1 MSAAVSPARVAATAV
16 CLGLLIAG
24 WAAPRAPAAFPG
36 ENGKIAFQTT
46 RDGNTEIYTMN
57 ADGTGQVN
65 RSTNAAFDGIP
76 AWSPDGTKIAFVS
89 TRDNGNQIYTMNADG
104 TGQVNRSTNAA
115 QDTAPAWSPDGTKIA
130 FTSTRDGDAEIYTMN
145 ADGTGQANLS
155 TNSAADNSPAWSPD
169 GTKIAFN
176 TDRDVNTEIYMMNA
190 DGTGQ
195 VNRSTNAA
203 QDGEPAWSPDGT
215 KIAFETNRDGNQ
227 EVYEMNADG
236 TGQVNRS
243 TNAAFDGEPAW
254 SPDGTKIAFH
264 TNRDGN
270 FEIYE
275 MNAADGTGQVNR
287 STNAASEQYPDWQPL
302 ISDRDGDALPDSWE
316 ENGVDVDGDGTPDL
330 DLPAMGADP
339 DHKDIFIEVDYMAG
353 HHIDQAQIDP
363 VTDAFKQAPVGNPD
377 GQGGITLHVDNGP
390 GSTMDPVSGSSW
402 GGLSD
407 QDMLTH
413 QNVLGSDF
421 TVNGDTRYDWSEFE
435 SIRQTKLLAIR
446 RPAFHYVIAA
456 HSGPGQDFAG
466 ISRGVTNG
474 ASDFMI
480 AMHENCQD
488 DPPPP
493 LSTECASVDPEFAA
507 ATFMH
512 ELGHNLGLQ
521 HGGTDEDAQKPNYL
535 SVMNYN
541 FGWGLI
547 AFDGV
552 TPTSTKFELD
562 YSRFNLPLDEN
573 RLNEQRGFG
582 IDSGDLS
589 AFKTVFTC
597 PDGTTQYSI
606 PLTTTNVDWNCDR
619 TIFGSTGNVSS
630 DASGNGVIGQLTGP
644 IDWNRLVFSGGGIG
658 ALSQPPGADDTLMN
672 EPTPVELQESRDL
685 LEHGSPPPI
694 DPPAKPKP
702 PNAKPRPRNEFSFG
716 KLKRNK
722 RKGTAKLTVNVPG
735 PGALEL
741 AQDKK
746 VKGDQARAES
756 AGDTTLTVK
765 PKGKAKKKLSQHG
778 KAKLGAEV
786 TYTPDGGDPS
796 TLTASVKLVR
806 K

>member
-1 MSAAVSPARVAATAV
+1 MNANGSGQVDLTNADENDLRPAWSPDGTQ
-16 CLGLLIAG
+16 
-24 WAAPRAPAAFPG
+24 
-36 ENGKIAFQTT
+36 IAFQTT
-46 RDGNTEIYTMN
+46 RDRDGDLNDEIYTMN
-57 ADGTGQVN
+57 AANGSGQVD
-65 RSTNAAFDGIP
+65 RSNNP
-76 AWSPDGTKIAFVS
+76 AGDAT
-89 TRDNGNQIYTMNADG
+89 
-104 TGQVNRSTNAA
+104 
-115 QDTAPAWSPDGTKIA
+115 PAWSPDGTKIA
-130 FTSTRDGDAEIYTMN
+130 FTSVRDGNFQVYEMN
-145 ADGTGQANLS
+145 A
-155 TNSAADNSPAWSPD
+155 
-169 GTKIAFN
+169 
-176 TDRDVNTEIYMMNA
+176 A
-190 DGTGQ
+190 DGSAQ

-203 QDGEPAWSPDGT
+203 ND
-215 KIAFETNRDGNQ
+215 
-227 EVYEMNADG
+227 
-236 TGQVNRS
+236 
-243 TNAAFDGEPAW
+243 FD
-254 SPDGTKIAFH
+254 
-264 TNRDGN
+264 
-270 FEIYE
+270 
-275 MNAADGTGQVNR
+275 
-287 STNAASEQYPDWQPL
+287 PDWAP
-302 ISDRDGDALPDSWE
+302 IADSDGDALPDSWE

-353 HHIDQAQIDP
+353 HHIDQAQIDA

-407 QDMLTH
+407 QDSLPH

-421 TVNGDTRYDWSEFE
+421 GPAADPSYDWSEFE

-630 DASGNGVIGQLTGP
+630 DASGNGTIGKLSGP
-644 IDWNRLVFSGGGIG
+644 IDWTRLVYSGGGIG
-658 ALSQPPGADDTLMN
+658 ALNQPPPVDDTVID
-672 EPTPVELQESRDL
+672 EPTPAELRKNRDL

-694 DPPAKPKP
+694 DPVAQPKLRNEPKP
-702 PNAKPRPRNEFSFG
+702 SNDFSIG
-716 KLKRNK
+716 KLRGK
-722 RKGTAKLTVNVPG
+722 TLTITVPG
-735 PGALEL
+735 AGTVEL
-741 AQDKK
+741 VDAAD
-746 VKGDQARAES
+746 AS
-756 AGDTTLTVK
+756 AGGVEA
-765 PKGKAKKKLSQHG
+765 AKKKTKRLLKPSSATASGAGEVKVKVKLAKPAKQKLKKKHKVKVNAAITFTPTG
-778 KAKLGAEV
+778 GSANTDIAKLK
-786 TYTPDGGDPS
+786 
-796 TLTASVKLVR
+796 VKS
-806 K
+806 KK